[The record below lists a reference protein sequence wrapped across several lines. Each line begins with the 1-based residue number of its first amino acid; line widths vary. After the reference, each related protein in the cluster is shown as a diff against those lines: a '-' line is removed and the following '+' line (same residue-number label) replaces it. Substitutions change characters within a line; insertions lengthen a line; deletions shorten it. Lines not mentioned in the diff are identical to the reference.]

1 MLLGGAAGLAAWALS
16 LLPPLELADLK
27 GYDLLHALRRSPA
40 PPPEIVIVAIDEPSF
55 SEIGKQWPWPRSLHA
70 RLVEALAAE
79 GASVVAF
86 DVLFAEPSMPEEDA
100 ALSRSIRSFG
110 RVVLAADIEH
120 LHGKGYDGEMVVE
133 PFGDLL
139 DGASAGIATVPLD
152 PDGVVRRPP
161 SLAEGQRSLAE
172 AVADLYAGKDLRA
185 PEGAWIRYAGPPG
198 TFATVSYYQ
207 ALSPAEFLS
216 KGFFQDKIVL
226 VGRAVKISPE
236 PGRSGPDLFATP
248 FLFSTESRLMAGVEI
263 HANMIHGLLQGRWV
277 TRLSRG
283 GSLALF
289 VSLAVFAGL
298 VQAGW
303 KPLRSGILT
312 SLCLVLYGAGVC
324 AAFLVLDAW
333 LPTLP
338 AGLCFLLPYGA
349 AGARAYLQSERKRRQ
364 IRNMF
369 ARYLSPAVL
378 RTVLSRPE
386 DVRLGGHRAE
396 VTVLFTDLAGFTGLA
411 EKLEPEAVGKVLN
424 LYFTEMTR
432 IVFAHKG
439 TIDKFIGDSIMAF
452 WGAPLADDE
461 HAANACRAALAMQAR
476 MATLREE
483 MRREGLPE
491 LRMRIGI
498 HAGEVTVGN
507 FGSSEL
513 YNYTVLGDTVN
524 LASRL
529 EGANKDLG
537 TEILASRAVV
547 ERAGSAVRARSLGR
561 ICIKGRTEEVEVFE
575 LVSAG

>member
-1 MLLGGAAGLAAWALS
+1 MAGLAAWFMT
-16 LLPPLELADLK
+16 LLPPVELADLK
-27 GYDLLHALRRSPA
+27 GYDLLHALRRPSA
-40 PPPEIVIVAIDEPSF
+40 PPPEIAIVAIDESSF
-55 SEIGKQWPWPRSLHA
+55 SEIGRQWPWPRSLHA
-70 RLVEALAAE
+70 RLVEVLAAE

-86 DVLFAEPSMPEEDA
+86 DVLFAEPSKPGEDA
-100 ALSRSIRSFG
+100 ALCRSIRSHG
-110 RVVLAADIEH
+110 RVVLAADIEY
-120 LHGKGYDGEMVVE
+120 LHGKTYAGEMVVE
-133 PFGDLL
+133 PFEDLL
-139 DGASAGIATVPLD
+139 DGASVGIAAVPLD
-152 PDGVVRRPP
+152 PDGVVRRHP
-161 SLAEGQRSLAE
+161 SLSGGQRSLAE
-172 AVADLYAGKDLRA
+172 AVAALYAGKHLRA
-185 PEGAWIRYAGPPG
+185 PEGAWIRYLGPPG
-198 TFATVSYYQ
+198 TFAMVSYYQ
-207 ALSPAEFLS
+207 GLAPSEFLP
-216 KGFFQDKIVL
+216 KGFFKDKIVL
-226 VGRAVKISPE
+226 VGRAVKTSPE
-236 PGRSGPDLFATP
+236 PGRSGLDLFPTP
-248 FLFSTESRLMAGVEI
+248 FLFSSGSRLMAGVEI

-289 VSLAVFAGL
+289 VSLAAVVGL
-298 VQAGW
+298 VQTGW
-303 KPLRSGILT
+303 KPLRSGLLT
-312 SLCLVLYGAGVC
+312 SLCLVLYGAGVS
-324 AAFLVLDAW
+324 AAFLVRDAW

-338 AGLCFLLPYGA
+338 AVLCFVLPYGA

-364 IRNMF
+364 IRNVF

-378 RTVLSRPE
+378 RSVLSHPE

-452 WGAPLADDE
+452 WGTPLADDE

-498 HAGEVTVGN
+498 HAGEVLVGN

-513 YNYTVLGDTVN
+513 YNYTILGDAVN

-547 ERAGSAVRARSLGR
+547 ERAGPAVRAKPLGR
-561 ICIKGRTEEVEVFE
+561 IQVRGRAEGIEVFE
-575 LVSAG
+575 LLFAD